1 MTRKVTKM
9 KEPEIDF
16 CRITEHC
23 SPLQQIKTLERDCCE
38 LE

>member
-1 MTRKVTKM
+1 MTKM

-16 CRITEHC
+16 CSRITEHC
-23 SPLQQIKTLERDCCE
+23 SPFQQIKTLERDHSE